1 LKGVGVQFCV
11 DVSATCVFL
20 FFFWRGSEGNELF
33 VGETIFEKKIK
44 VQGCTY
50 VY

>member
-1 LKGVGVQFCV
+1 VYFC
-11 DVSATCVFL
+11 

-33 VGETIFEKKIK
+33 VDETIFEKKVK